1 MPRTGGSPGRAGIGS
16 RGNLPPDRLLGF
28 LLAAPPGLCGRR
40 SGLLRFPFR
49 RRAKT
54 EENVCFLPGGVL
66 SYMTEK

>member
-1 MPRTGGSPGRAGIGS
+1 
-16 RGNLPPDRLLGF
+16 LPPDRLLGF

-49 RRAKT
+49 RMAKT